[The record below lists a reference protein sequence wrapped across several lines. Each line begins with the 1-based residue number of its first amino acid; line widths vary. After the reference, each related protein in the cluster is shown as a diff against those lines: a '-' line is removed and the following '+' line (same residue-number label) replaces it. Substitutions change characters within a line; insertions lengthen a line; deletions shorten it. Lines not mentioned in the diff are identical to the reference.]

1 MKCPYRMNC
10 ILVMTE
16 RLISIMSL
24 RSVTEKCSP
33 ISVLTR
39 KVVGVEKLWE
49 MQDSAL
55 IRRFTNG
62 QTNSENL
69 VRAA

>member
-1 MKCPYRMNC
+1 MLEK
-10 ILVMTE
+10 
-16 RLISIMSL
+16 LISIRNL
-24 RSVTEKCSP
+24 PSVTENRAL

-39 KVVGVEKLWE
+39 KVVGAEKLWE

-62 QTNSENL
+62 QTNSKNL